1 MLWKQKETARL
12 RETTRER
19 VASGSDAA
27 MRWIADT
34 RERSLSDAARDS
46 DLMQARKWFNANVS
60 IVYFFFCLKA
70 VQMLE
75 VKAEIS

>member
-1 MLWKQKETARL
+1 
-12 RETTRER
+12 
-19 VASGSDAA
+19 

-34 RERSLSDAARDS
+34 RERALSDS

-60 IVYFFFCLKA
+60 IVYFFFRLKA

-75 VKAEIS
+75 VQAEISR